1 MVTQQ
6 VAGFFRDVHV
16 IMSCLTV
23 DGNQKS
29 GHHSPPGMVL
39 KPVGKSWDEP
49 TTNLPQLVSGNRIS
63 GCHQK
68 YVAGGL
74 EKKQGSNKITLT
86 VDAGN
91 TI

>member
-1 MVTQQ
+1 MSNDKMAVAAYAGEKVRWLFQQ

-39 KPVGKSWDEP
+39 KPVGK
-49 TTNLPQLVSGNRIS
+49 
-63 GCHQK
+63 
-68 YVAGGL
+68 
-74 EKKQGSNKITLT
+74 
-86 VDAGN
+86 
-91 TI
+91 